1 MKNVFIDRSFT
12 DVTGE
17 MLGCVPSIRM
27 IGKST
32 TEIVN
37 HKGLRSFDEK
47 QIQVNTKVGTL
58 CVEGFGL
65 EITGISDECIR
76 IQGDIRRIFYQ

>member
-1 MKNVFIDRSFT
+1 MKNVFVDRSFT
-12 DVTGE
+12 DATGE
-17 MLGCVPSIRM
+17 MMGTVPSIRM
-27 IGKST
+27 IGKSA

-47 QIQVNTKVGTL
+47 QIHINTKVGTL

-65 EITGISDECIR
+65 EITGISEECIR

>member
-1 MKNVFIDRSFT
+1 
-12 DVTGE
+12 
-17 MLGCVPSIRM
+17 MLGSIPSVRIV
-27 IGKST
+27 GKST

-47 QIQVNTKVGTL
+47 QIQVMTKVGIL

-65 EITGISDECIR
+65 EVTGISDECIR

>member
-1 MKNVFIDRSFT
+1 MKNMFVDKSFT
-12 DVTGE
+12 DAAGE
-17 MLGCVPSIRM
+17 MMGNVPSVRV

-37 HKGLRSFDEK
+37 HKGLRCFDDK
-47 QIQVNTKVGTL
+47 QIHVNTKVGTL
-58 CVEGFGL
+58 CIEGFGL

>member
-1 MKNVFIDRSFT
+1 MKHPLIDSSFT
-12 DVTGE
+12 AVAGE
-17 MLGCVPSIRM
+17 MLGSIPSVRIV
-27 IGKST
+27 GKST

-47 QIQVNTKVGTL
+47 QIQVMTKVGIL

-65 EITGISDECIR
+65 EVTGISDECIR